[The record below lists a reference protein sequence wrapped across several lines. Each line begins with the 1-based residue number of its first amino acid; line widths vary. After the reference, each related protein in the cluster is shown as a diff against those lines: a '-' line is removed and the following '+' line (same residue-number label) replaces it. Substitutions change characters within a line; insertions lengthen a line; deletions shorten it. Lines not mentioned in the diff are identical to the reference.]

1 MKTDDISAYDWL
13 VKQSGINLTVRDGG
27 KINLRYGYV
36 FNVTGDDI
44 ADAVSQIQQRQ
55 KANDEALLK

>member
-1 MKTDDISAYDWL
+1 MKTDDIAAYDWL
-13 VKQSGINLTVRDGG
+13 IKQPGINLTVRDGG

-36 FNVTGDDI
+36 FNVTGNDI

-55 KANDEALLK
+55 RANDNAKR